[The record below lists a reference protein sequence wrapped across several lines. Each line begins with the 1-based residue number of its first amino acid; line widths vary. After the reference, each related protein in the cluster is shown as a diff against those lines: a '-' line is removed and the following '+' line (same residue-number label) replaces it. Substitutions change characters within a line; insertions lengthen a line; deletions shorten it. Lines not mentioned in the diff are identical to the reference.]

1 VSVGRIGNGN
11 DLKVFIS
18 YGHPAD
24 QITALRLQALGAVN
38 GLTIFVPP
46 VFTRSFNGMFD
57 SDSGQKLLEA
67 DVVLGVVGEGLTDGC
82 RQELNIGLANHKKM
96 IVMAS
101 PVFAQQLHGVFGANL
116 VVMDPTNPIA
126 AETGIMAHLKELG
139 LDSNQSAAKALL
151 ALGILTLGL
160 VFLSRAADGD

>member
-1 VSVGRIGNGN
+1 
-11 DLKVFIS
+11 
-18 YGHPAD
+18 
-24 QITALRLQALGAVN
+24 
-38 GLTIFVPP
+38 
-46 VFTRSFNGMFD
+46 
-57 SDSGQKLLEA
+57 
-67 DVVLGVVGEGLTDGC
+67 
-82 RQELNIGLANHKKM
+82 M